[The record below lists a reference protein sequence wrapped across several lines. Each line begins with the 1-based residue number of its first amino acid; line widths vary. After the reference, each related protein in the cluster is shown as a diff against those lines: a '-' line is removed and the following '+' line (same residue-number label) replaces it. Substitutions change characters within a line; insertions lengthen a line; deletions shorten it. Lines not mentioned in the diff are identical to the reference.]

1 MKARFRFTIAPFLV
15 TVGSVAAM
23 YVFLTQICVLP
34 LTSLWD
40 TLLIW
45 PPAGFA
51 VAVMLVI
58 EPRRAVAGLWL
69 GMFIASMWLVFF
81 LKVPLV
87 ALAAACAIACGATAQ
102 AAAVAHLLR
111 RYTRLQESRMVWGWS
126 LLDNLLRAIVIIGL
140 TCPIYATIGVA
151 TYAITGLMGA
161 DIYVTTW
168 FSWWRSDALGIM
180 LVAPPLIWMGMRIR
194 IWLETRLMTLAT
206 LDIGLIISIGLFFTL
221 WRVELGRVSAEFE
234 GDATAA
240 IITISTEIREY
251 THDVEMLGALYAAS
265 EGQVT
270 RAEFHSFVQTHL
282 VNTNQSPG
290 IQSLVWAPVVSA
302 AQRPAYESIMRAEGF
317 PGFTITEHDAHGAI
331 VPAAERAEYVVSD
344 YNEPLEPNLAAIGYD
359 FNSNP
364 IRREAL
370 IRARDSGGAAATA
383 PTYLITNQAPGFLI
397 IWPVYRVGAATD
409 TVAARRASITGFVMG
424 VFRVHEMI
432 SAPLQH
438 PPFSNINVSLFDD
451 TLTTGSNKPFY
462 VYSALVGA
470 ESEVTNTYF
479 SLGSMMAGMGHTET
493 FDVAGRSW
501 RIVAGPTPD
510 YLAKRETPLPWATL
524 LVGVAIS
531 VWLAQS
537 LSQRQAITERLRHS
551 EKRFR
556 TMIEKSGNVI
566 SLVNADGRVIYN
578 SPNYERTMGY
588 RESRIGESAFSL
600 IHPEDLESV
609 MIPFNEVMRTPG
621 AERIGIFRA
630 RHSNGS
636 WRWIDA
642 TITNLL
648 DDPAVGALVSNMRDI
663 TDYKQAEEALRQNEH
678 RLRTILQTAL
688 DGFFVLNRQWQIMEV
703 NDAYCAMSGYSR
715 AELLG
720 MRVADINP
728 PTLAPEK
735 REFLLQKISAGMGRF
750 ETRHRRKDGSI
761 FDVEA
766 SIHSIDNGERQ
777 MICFV
782 RDITERR
789 RREDEIQQLNAEL
802 ERRVEERTADLSHVN
817 AELTRA
823 LRTKDEFLATMS
835 HELRTPLNG
844 ILAYSEMLIEQ
855 IAGPLNERQIR
866 SARQIETSGRHLLI
880 LINDILDLS
889 KIDAG
894 HMEMYIE
901 LHQVAEICEASLMFI
916 KEIAVRKHIQVFFI
930 CSDRSVLMEVDAKRL
945 KQILVNMLG
954 NAIKFTPAGG
964 NVRLEVLTDSEREHI
979 SFVVED
985 TGIGIAAEDMG
996 RLFQPFTQLDSGLAR
1011 HHEGTGLGLALVRR
1025 LSDLLGGC
1033 IRVESD
1039 GLERGSRFTLTLPW
1053 FRTTKVSDVLIRGD
1067 LVAPSQG
1074 ERPPRSAT
1082 IVLAEDNEATIN
1094 VFSEYLHHRQHRV
1107 VVARNGQEAIA
1118 RAIETQPDLI
1128 LMDIQMPVLDG
1139 LAAIRHLRSLPAL
1152 MATPI
1157 VAMTALAMPG
1167 DRERCLDAGAD
1178 AYMSKPVSLHELGK
1192 LVQQMVG

>member
-1 MKARFRFTIAPFLV
+1 MKARSRFTIFPFLV

-23 YVFLTQICVLP
+23 YVFLLQICVLP

-40 TLLIW
+40 TLPIW
-45 PPAGFA
+45 PPTGFA

-58 EPRRAVAGLWL
+58 EPRRAVAGIWL

-81 LKVPLV
+81 LKVPLA
-87 ALAAACAIACGATAQ
+87 ALAAACAIACGAAAQ

-111 RYTRLQESRMVWGWS
+111 RHTRFRDGRMVWGWP
-126 LLDNLLRAIVIIGL
+126 LLGNLLKAVVIIGMG
-140 TCPIYATIGVA
+140 CPIYTTIGVVV
-151 TYAITGLMGA
+151 YAITGLIGA
-161 DIYVTTW
+161 DLYAPTW
-168 FSWWRSDALGIM
+168 ISWWRSDALGIM
-180 LVAPPLIWMGMRIR
+180 LVAPPLMWLGLRIR
-194 IWLETRLMTLAT
+194 IWPATRLMTLAA

-221 WRVELGRVSAEFE
+221 WRMELSRVSAEFE
-234 GDATAA
+234 GNATAA
-240 IITISTEIREY
+240 IIAISTEIREY

-282 VNTNQSPG
+282 VNTNQSPS

-302 AQRPAYESIMRAEGF
+302 AQRPAYETAMRAGGF

-331 VPAAERAEYVVSD
+331 VRAAERAEYVVSD

-364 IRREAL
+364 IRYEAL
-370 IRARDSGGAAATA
+370 IRARDSGGAAATV
-383 PTYLITNQAPGFLI
+383 PTYLIINHELGFLI
-397 IWPVYRVGAATD
+397 VWPVYRVGAATD
-409 TVAARRASITGFVMG
+409 TVAARQASIMGFVVG
-424 VFRVHEMI
+424 VFRVREMI
-432 SAPLQH
+432 SAPLQD
-438 PPFSNINVSLFDD
+438 PPFSNIDVSIFDD
-451 TLTTGSNKPFY
+451 TLTTDGNKPFY

-470 ESEVTNTYF
+470 EPEVINTYF
-479 SLGSMMAGMGHTET
+479 SLGSMLAGMGHTET

-501 RIVAGPTPD
+501 RVVARPTPD
-510 YLAKRETPLPWATL
+510 YLAKRETLLPWATL

-531 VWLAQS
+531 IWLSRS

-551 EKRFR
+551 EERFR
-556 TMIEKSGNVI
+556 TMIEKSGNAI

-578 SPNYERTMGY
+578 SPNYERIMGY

-600 IHPEDLESV
+600 IHPEDVESIR
-609 MIPFNEVMRTPG
+609 IPFDEVMRTPG
-621 AERIGIFRA
+621 VEHTSVFRA
-630 RHSNGS
+630 RHRDGS

-688 DGFFVLNRQWQIMEV
+688 DGFFVLNQQWRIMEV

-715 AELLG
+715 AELLE
-720 MRVADINP
+720 MHVAEINP
-728 PTLAPEK
+728 PDLAPEK
-735 REFLLQKISAGMGRF
+735 GAFLRQTIRTGMGRF
-750 ETRHRRKDGSI
+750 ETRHRRKDGSM

-777 MICFV
+777 IICFI

-789 RREDEIQQLNAEL
+789 RREDEIQQLNDEL
-802 ERRVEERTADLSHVN
+802 ERRVEARTADLSQMN

-844 ILAYSEMLIEQ
+844 ILAFSEMLSEQ

-866 SARQIETSGRHLLI
+866 STRQIETSGRHLLT

-889 KIDAG
+889 KVEAG
-894 HMEMYIE
+894 HME
-901 LHQVAEICEASLMFI
+901 LHADIHLVSEICEASLVFI
-916 KEIAVRKHIQVFFI
+916 QEIAIRKKIHVRFTCNSKSI
-930 CSDRSVLMEVDAKRL
+930 LMKVDARRL
-945 KQILVNMLG
+945 KQMLVNMLG
-954 NAIKFTPAGG
+954 NAIKFTSAGG
-964 NVRLEVLTDSEREHI
+964 CVHLEVITDVEREQI
-979 SFVVED
+979 SFVVDD
-985 TGIGIAAEDMG
+985 TGIGIAAEDME

-1011 HHEGTGLGLALVRR
+1011 QHEGTGLGLALVRR
-1025 LSDLLGGC
+1025 LADLLGGS
-1033 IRVESD
+1033 IGVESD
-1039 GLERGSRFTLTLPW
+1039 GPGQGSRFTLSLPW
-1053 FRTTKVSDVLIRGD
+1053 YPVTRVSGKLVGGDSTTPIQSKESH
-1067 LVAPSQG
+1067 
-1074 ERPPRSAT
+1074 RSAV
-1082 IVLAEDNEATIN
+1082 IMLAEDNEATVS
-1094 VFSEYLHHRQHRV
+1094 VFSEYLHHRQHKV

-1118 RAIETQPDLI
+1118 CAIESQPDLI

-1139 LAAIRHLRSLPAL
+1139 LSAIRQLRALPAFA
-1152 MATPI
+1152 ATPI
-1157 VAMTALAMPG
+1157 VALTALAMPG
-1167 DRERCLDAGAD
+1167 DRERCLEAGANE
-1178 AYMSKPVSLHELGK
+1178 YMSKPVNLHELAV
-1192 LVQQMVG
+1192 LVEQLVG